1 MAVAPPP
8 PGRRWNPAIASAVDW
23 TSLAGCARLRAPGT
37 DNVFDYI
44 IIGAG
49 SAGCVL
55 ANRLSQDADVRVLLL
70 EAGPRDWH
78 PYIHMPAGIAK
89 LVNLKS
95 VNWDYHTAPEPNLDN
110 RVLWWPRGKVLG
122 GSSSI
127 NAMCYVRGVPADYD
141 GWATE
146 GADGWDWSSVL
157 PYFRRA
163 ECNARG
169 ADALHGG
176 DGPMHVS
183 DLRHV
188 NPLSRMFIEAGTQ
201 AGFDANHDFNGASQ
215 AGFGLYQVT
224 QKDGVRWSSASAYL
238 KPARRRD
245 NLQVVTGAH
254 VSRITFSRAGGTPRA
269 DGVVYTAGGRAFHQ
283 PAAREVL
290 LCGGA
295 INSPQLLMLSGI
307 GPAATLRRHG
317 IEVVA
322 DIDQVGTNLQD
333 HLDICTL
340 RHSTQRLTYDRAG
353 DLPVAF
359 DYYLRGRRGP
369 GTSNIAEAGAFVRS
383 PLAPDARPDIQL
395 HFVPAMLDDHGRHRL
410 PGDGYTVHA
419 CALRPRSRGRITL
432 ASGRAGDKPR
442 IEANYLGD
450 PEGFDLRMMVECA
463 RVSRDVLAQ
472 GAFDAV
478 RGAPIF
484 PARDGL
490 TDAEL
495 VDFIRAKADTVYHP
509 VGTCRMGSDTD
520 AVVDPQLRVRGVEGL
535 RVVDASVMPTLI
547 GGNTHAPTVM
557 IAERASDLIRGITPR
572 S

>member
-1 MAVAPPP
+1 M
-8 PGRRWNPAIASAVDW
+8 
-23 TSLAGCARLRAPGT
+23 
-37 DNVFDYI
+37 FDYI

-55 ANRLSQDADVRVLLL
+55 ANRLSHDADVRVLLL

-95 VNWDYHTAPEPNLDN
+95 VNWDYHTAPEPNLDG

-141 GWATE
+141 GWAAA
-146 GADGWDWSSVL
+146 GADGWDWSRVL

-163 ECNARG
+163 ECNSRG
-169 ADALHGG
+169 ADAWHGA

-188 NPLSRMFIEAGTQ
+188 NPLSEMFIEAGTQ
-201 AGFDANHDFNGASQ
+201 AGFDANRDFNGASQ

-238 KPARRRD
+238 KPARTRG
-245 NLQVVTGAH
+245 NLRVVTGAH

-295 INSPQLLMLSGI
+295 INSPQLLMLSGV
-307 GPAATLRRHG
+307 GPADTLRRHG
-317 IEVVA
+317 IDVVA
-322 DIDQVGTNLQD
+322 DIGQVGANLQD

-340 RHSTQRLTYDRAG
+340 RHSIRRLTYDRVG

-383 PLAPDARPDIQL
+383 PLAPDDRPDIQL

-432 ASGRAGDKPR
+432 MSGRAADKPR
-442 IEANYLGD
+442 IEADYLGD
-450 PEGFDLRMMVECA
+450 ADGFDLRMMVECA
-463 RVSRDVLAQ
+463 KVSREVMAQ
-472 GAFDAV
+472 RAFDTV

-484 PARDGL
+484 PARDDL
-490 TDAEL
+490 TDAAL
-495 VDFIRAKADTVYHP
+495 VEFIRAKADTVYHP
-509 VGTCRMGSDTD
+509 VGTCRMGAD
-520 AVVDPQLRVRGVEGL
+520 AASVVDPHLRVRGVEGL
-535 RVVDASVMPTLI
+535 RVVDASVMPSLI

-557 IAERASDLIRGITPR
+557 IAERASDLIRGIAPLT
-572 S
+572 